1 MAVTTFRGEKN
12 LGELADKLFTRLTPR
27 QREKVEDALLK
38 ANPQLDQITELRS
51 GTLLKVPDLP
61 ELRAKAKRAGDGPD
75 DQLAAHLDAELA
87 AFGKHLTQRFAAA
100 QEAVAKTESVMNE
113 PELKRVIA
121 LGYAAN
127 RSLTRPVRAT
137 VAVLRQ
143 ILAQREALA
152 ASGQL
157 QRLRVGWLRRQWR
170 KLQVEIR
177 ARL

>member
-87 AFGKHLTQRFAAA
+87 AFGKHLVQRFSAA
-100 QEAVAKTESVMNE
+100 QEAVAKTDSVLNE
-113 PELKRVIA
+113 PELKRVITKEPPLRDLAKQIGTLNAERKKQLEERQQKFAAA
-121 LGYAAN
+121 LK
-127 RSLTRPVRAT
+127 
-137 VAVLRQ
+137 Q
-143 ILAQREALA
+143 IQ
-152 ASGQL
+152 GDL
-157 QRLRVGWLRRQWR
+157 Q
-170 KLQVEIR
+170 K
-177 ARL
+177 A

>member
-87 AFGKHLTQRFAAA
+87 AFGKHLTQPGFLMRPAGVAG
-100 QEAVAKTESVMNE
+100 EASVYQQ
-113 PELKRVIA
+113 PAFHR
-121 LGYAAN
+121 
-127 RSLTRPVRAT
+127 
-137 VAVLRQ
+137 
-143 ILAQREALA
+143 
-152 ASGQL
+152 
-157 QRLRVGWLRRQWR
+157 
-170 KLQVEIR
+170 
-177 ARL
+177 

>member
-100 QEAVAKTESVMNE
+100 QEAVAKTESVLNE
-113 PELKRVIA
+113 PELKRVITKEPPLRDLAKQIGTLNAERKKQLEERQQKFAAA
-121 LGYAAN
+121 LK
-127 RSLTRPVRAT
+127 
-137 VAVLRQ
+137 Q
-143 ILAQREALA
+143 IQ
-152 ASGQL
+152 GDL
-157 QRLRVGWLRRQWR
+157 Q
-170 KLQVEIR
+170 K
-177 ARL
+177 A

>member
-100 QEAVAKTESVMNE
+100 QEAVAKTESVLNE
-113 PELKRVIA
+113 PELKRVITKEPPLRDLSKQIGTLNAERKKQLEERQQKFSAA
-121 LGYAAN
+121 LK
-127 RSLTRPVRAT
+127 
-137 VAVLRQ
+137 Q
-143 ILAQREALA
+143 IQ
-152 ASGQL
+152 GDL
-157 QRLRVGWLRRQWR
+157 Q
-170 KLQVEIR
+170 K
-177 ARL
+177 A

>member
-100 QEAVAKTESVMNE
+100 QEAVAKTESVLNE
-113 PELKRVIA
+113 AELKRVITKEPPLRDLAKQIGTLNAERKKQLEERQQKFAAA
-121 LGYAAN
+121 LKQMQG
-127 RSLTRPVRAT
+127 
-137 VAVLRQ
+137 
-143 ILAQREALA
+143 E
-152 ASGQL
+152 L
-157 QRLRVGWLRRQWR
+157 Q
-170 KLQVEIR
+170 K
-177 ARL
+177 A

>member
-100 QEAVAKTESVMNE
+100 QEAVAKTESVLNE
-113 PELKRVIA
+113 PELKRVITKEPPLRDLAKQIGTLNAERKNQLEERQQKFAAA
-121 LGYAAN
+121 LKQMQG
-127 RSLTRPVRAT
+127 
-137 VAVLRQ
+137 
-143 ILAQREALA
+143 
-152 ASGQL
+152 GL
-157 QRLRVGWLRRQWR
+157 Q
-170 KLQVEIR
+170 K
-177 ARL
+177 A

>member
-100 QEAVAKTESVMNE
+100 QEAVAKTESVLNE
-113 PELKRVIA
+113 PELKRVITKEPPLRDLAKQIGTLNAERKKQLEERQQKFAAA
-121 LGYAAN
+121 LKQMQG
-127 RSLTRPVRAT
+127 
-137 VAVLRQ
+137 
-143 ILAQREALA
+143 E
-152 ASGQL
+152 L
-157 QRLRVGWLRRQWR
+157 Q
-170 KLQVEIR
+170 K
-177 ARL
+177 A

>member
-100 QEAVAKTESVMNE
+100 QEAVAKTESVLNE
-113 PELKRVIA
+113 PELKRVITKEPPLRDLAKQIGTLNAERKKQLEERQQKFAAA
-121 LGYAAN
+121 LKQMQGD
-127 RSLTRPVRAT
+127 
-137 VAVLRQ
+137 
-143 ILAQREALA
+143 
-152 ASGQL
+152 L
-157 QRLRVGWLRRQWR
+157 Q
-170 KLQVEIR
+170 K
-177 ARL
+177 A

>member
-100 QEAVAKTESVMNE
+100 QEAVAKTESVLNE
-113 PELKRVIA
+113 AELKRVITKEQPLRDLAKQIGTLNAERKKQLEERQQKFAAA
-121 LGYAAN
+121 LKQMQG
-127 RSLTRPVRAT
+127 
-137 VAVLRQ
+137 
-143 ILAQREALA
+143 E
-152 ASGQL
+152 L
-157 QRLRVGWLRRQWR
+157 Q
-170 KLQVEIR
+170 K
-177 ARL
+177 A

>member
-87 AFGKHLTQRFAAA
+87 AFAKHLTQRFAAA
-100 QEAVAKTESVMNE
+100 QETVVKTESVLNE
-113 PELKRVIA
+113 PELKRVITKEPPLRDLAKQIGTLNAERKKQLEERQQKFAAA
-121 LGYAAN
+121 LKQMQG
-127 RSLTRPVRAT
+127 
-137 VAVLRQ
+137 
-143 ILAQREALA
+143 E
-152 ASGQL
+152 L
-157 QRLRVGWLRRQWR
+157 Q
-170 KLQVEIR
+170 K
-177 ARL
+177 A

>member
-100 QEAVAKTESVMNE
+100 QEAVAKTDSVLNE
-113 PELKRVIA
+113 PELKRVITKEPPLRDLAKQIGTLNAERKKQLEERQQKFAAA
-121 LGYAAN
+121 LK
-127 RSLTRPVRAT
+127 
-137 VAVLRQ
+137 Q
-143 ILAQREALA
+143 IQGDLLKA
-152 ASGQL
+152 
-157 QRLRVGWLRRQWR
+157 
-170 KLQVEIR
+170 
-177 ARL
+177 

>member
-87 AFGKHLTQRFAAA
+87 AFGKHLVQRFAAA
-100 QEAVAKTESVMNE
+100 QEAVAKTDSVLNE
-113 PELKRVIA
+113 PELKRVITNEPPLRDLAKQIGTLNAERKKQLEERQQKFAAA
-121 LGYAAN
+121 LKQMQGD
-127 RSLTRPVRAT
+127 
-137 VAVLRQ
+137 
-143 ILAQREALA
+143 
-152 ASGQL
+152 L
-157 QRLRVGWLRRQWR
+157 Q
-170 KLQVEIR
+170 K
-177 ARL
+177 A

>member
-100 QEAVAKTESVMNE
+100 QEAVAKTESVLNE
-113 PELKRVIA
+113 PELKRVITKEPPLRDLSEQIGTLNAERKKQLEERQQKFSAA
-121 LGYAAN
+121 LK
-127 RSLTRPVRAT
+127 
-137 VAVLRQ
+137 Q
-143 ILAQREALA
+143 IQ
-152 ASGQL
+152 GDL
-157 QRLRVGWLRRQWR
+157 Q
-170 KLQVEIR
+170 K
-177 ARL
+177 A

>member
-87 AFGKHLTQRFAAA
+87 AFGKHLAQRFAAA
-100 QEAVAKTESVMNE
+100 QEAAAKTESVLNE
-113 PELKRVIA
+113 PELKRVITKEPPLRDLAKQIGTLNTERKKQLEERQQKFAAA
-121 LGYAAN
+121 LK
-127 RSLTRPVRAT
+127 
-137 VAVLRQ
+137 Q
-143 ILAQREALA
+143 IQ
-152 ASGQL
+152 GDL
-157 QRLRVGWLRRQWR
+157 Q
-170 KLQVEIR
+170 K
-177 ARL
+177 A

>member
-100 QEAVAKTESVMNE
+100 QEAVAKTEFVLNE
-113 PELKRVIA
+113 PELKRVITKEPPLRDLAKQIGTLNAERKKQLEERQQKFAAA
-121 LGYAAN
+121 LKQMQG
-127 RSLTRPVRAT
+127 
-137 VAVLRQ
+137 
-143 ILAQREALA
+143 E
-152 ASGQL
+152 L
-157 QRLRVGWLRRQWR
+157 Q
-170 KLQVEIR
+170 K
-177 ARL
+177 A